1 MGFQSILTTTTTIT
15 TIYYYLNLLS
25 INNNGFMNAIINNK
39 IIKSSPILKMK
50 ILIVEDQFI
59 EAHDLQ
65 LILEKADYEVIGL
78 MRSVA
83 QALEFI
89 EKETPD
95 LVFLDIFLKGKET
108 GIDLAKILK
117 EKHIGFIYLSAN
129 SSKSILEEAKKTQ
142 PYGFIVKPFR
152 DQDVLIT
159 LDIACY
165 RHKHSFETQMLQEKI
180 LEKNINEITFSS
192 LKWEQALLQLGKT
205 LQTYIPFD
213 YMTAGFI
220 DEVTNAVGLFRRN
233 FDVYEMINIDKFSKI
248 TNFKKEELI
257 DLQSKSIKLETAQIY
272 QGDAF
277 VKVSQDSPIKR
288 LVLHTFGIKS
298 FVVIPL
304 IIDDRTFNFSFH
316 SRHFEIYVDEHL
328 ALLMKLENILIK
340 FVSEMY
346 ITDKKLNGKEKLIL
360 NIPKNPRQ
368 GFESMIGNS
377 KKMITIFDSIKKV
390 APFETSVLILGESG
404 TGKEKVAQ
412 SIHNLSNRKEK
423 PMVIINCS
431 TIPENLAESLLFG
444 HEKGAFTGAADKRI
458 GKFEM
463 ADGGTIFL
471 DEIGEMPVDL
481 QVKLLRVLQEK
492 EIERVGGRSSI
503 KIDVRIIAATN
514 RNLEEEVAA
523 GRFRLDLYYRLYV
536 FPIFVPSLRERTEDI
551 PVLASHFINLFS
563 EKTGLKAPLLQENVL
578 QQLESYEWPGNIREL
593 EHVIERSILMSDGNM
608 IKEIQLPFTKKQEEQ
623 KQQEFSIKTIHDNER
638 DYIIYILKRCK
649 GKVSGMGGAAEIL
662 NIPSSTLNSKI
673 KKLGIKHSH
682 FS

>member
-1 MGFQSILTTTTTIT
+1 MEILSKNESHRSNPT
-15 TIYYYLNLLS
+15 
-25 INNNGFMNAIINNK
+25 
-39 IIKSSPILKMK
+39 LKMK

-65 LILEKADYEVIGL
+65 LILEKADYEVMGL
-78 MRSVA
+78 VRSVV

-95 LVFLDIFLKGKET
+95 LVFLDIFLKGRET

-165 RHKHSFETQMLQEKI
+165 RHKHGIETQLLQEKI

-192 LKWEQALLQLGKT
+192 LKWEQALLQLGKI

-213 YMTAGFI
+213 YMEAGFNN
-220 DEVTNAVGLFRRN
+220 EFSNTVGLFRRN

-248 TNFKKEELI
+248 TNRRKEELI
-257 DLQSKSIKLETAQIY
+257 DLNSNSLKFEEAQIY
-272 QGDAF
+272 LGSAF
-277 VKVSQDSPIKR
+277 VKASQESAIKR
-288 LVLHTFGIKS
+288 LVLHTFGIQS
-298 FVVIPL
+298 FIVIPL
-304 IIDDRTFNFSFH
+304 VVDDCIFNFSFH
-316 SRHFEIYVDEHL
+316 SRHFEIYAEEHL
-328 ALLMKLENILIK
+328 TLLKKLEGSLAK

-346 ITDKKLNGKEKLIL
+346 ITDKKLNGKEKVIL
-360 NIPKNPRQ
+360 NIPKKPLQ
-368 GFESMIGNS
+368 SFESMIGNG
-377 KKMITIFDSIKKV
+377 KKMIAVFDSIKKV
-390 APFETSVLILGESG
+390 APFETSVLIMGESG

-412 SIHNLSNRKEK
+412 SIHNLSNRKDK
-423 PMVIINCS
+423 PLVIINCGA
-431 TIPENLAESLLFG
+431 IPDNLAESLLFG

-471 DEIGEMPVDL
+471 DEIGEMPIDL

-492 EIERVGGRSSI
+492 EIERVGGRSPI

-536 FPIFVPSLRERTEDI
+536 FPILVPSLRERKEDI

-563 EKTGLKAPLLQENVL
+563 EKTGLKAPILQENVL
-578 QQLESYEWPGNIREL
+578 QQLDSYEWPGNIREL
-593 EHVIERSILMSDGNM
+593 EHVIERSILMSDGNT
-608 IKEIQLPFTKKQEEQ
+608 IKEIHLPFSKKQEEAE
-623 KQQEFSIKTIHDNER
+623 KQQEFLIKTIHDNER
-638 DYIIYILKRCK
+638 DYIIYILKKCK

>member
-1 MGFQSILTTTTTIT
+1 M
-15 TIYYYLNLLS
+15 
-25 INNNGFMNAIINNK
+25 
-39 IIKSSPILKMK
+39 
-50 ILIVEDQFI
+50 EDQFI

-65 LILEKADYEVIGL
+65 LILEKADYEVLGL

-89 EKETPD
+89 EKQTPD
-95 LVFLDIFLKGKET
+95 LVFVDIFLKGKET

-152 DQDVLIT
+152 EQDVLVT
-159 LDIACY
+159 LDIAYY
-165 RHKHSFETQMLQEKI
+165 RHKHGLETQLQQEKI

-192 LKWEQALLQLGKT
+192 LKWEQALLQLGKAI
-205 LQTYIPFD
+205 QTYVPFD
-213 YMTAGFI
+213 YMGTNFT
-220 DEVTNAVGLFRRN
+220 DEFSNTVGLFRRN
-233 FDVYEMINIDKFSKI
+233 FDVYELINIDKFSKI
-248 TNFKKEELI
+248 TNLKKEVLIELY
-257 DLQSKSIKLETAQIY
+257 SKSLKLESPQIF
-272 QGDAF
+272 QEADFA
-277 VKVSQDSPIKR
+277 KVSQDFPVKR
-288 LVLHTFGIKS
+288 LILDTFGIKS
-298 FVVIPL
+298 FIVVPL
-304 IIDDRTFNFSFH
+304 IIDDRTFNFSFY
-316 SRHFEIYVDEHL
+316 SRNSGMYVEEHL
-328 ALLMKLENILIK
+328 ALLTKLQTTLSK

-346 ITDKKLNGKEKLIL
+346 ITDKKVNGKEKAML
-360 NIPKNPRQ
+360 NIPKNSRQ

-377 KKMITIFDSIKKV
+377 KKMIAVFDAIKKV
-390 APFETSVLILGESG
+390 APFETSVLVMGESG

-412 SIHNLSNRKEK
+412 IIHNLSNRKDK
-423 PMVIINCS
+423 PLVIINCGA
-431 TIPENLAESLLFG
+431 IPDNLAESLFFG

-463 ADGGTIFL
+463 ADGGTVFL

-492 EIERVGGRSSI
+492 EIERVGGHSPI

-551 PVLASHFINLFS
+551 PLLISHFINLFS
-563 EKTGLKAPLLQENVL
+563 KKTGLKAPLFQENVL
-578 QQLESYEWPGNIREL
+578 QQLQFYGWPGNIREL
-593 EHVIERSILMSDGNM
+593 EHVVERSILMSDGNT
-608 IKEIQLPFTKKQEEQ
+608 IKEIQLPFGKKQESE
-623 KQQEFSIKTIHDNER
+623 KEHEFSIKTIHDNER

>member
-1 MGFQSILTTTTTIT
+1 MKMVSKNETQK
-15 TIYYYLNLLS
+15 LNP
-25 INNNGFMNAIINNK
+25 A
-39 IIKSSPILKMK
+39 LKK
-50 ILIVEDQFI
+50 RILIVEDQFI

-78 MRSVA
+78 VRSVA

-89 EKETPD
+89 AIETPD

-117 EKHIGFIYLSAN
+117 EKHIGFIFLSAN
-129 SSKSILEEAKKTQ
+129 SGKSILEEAKKTQ

-159 LDIACY
+159 LDIAYY
-165 RHKHSFETQMLQEKI
+165 RHKHSVETQLLQEKI

-205 LQTYIPFD
+205 LQTYTPFD
-213 YMTAGFI
+213 YLEAGFV
-220 DEVTNAVGLFRRN
+220 DEFPNTVGLFRRN
-233 FDVYEMINIDKFSKI
+233 FDVYEMISIDKFSKI
-248 TNFKKEELI
+248 TNYKKEELI
-257 DLQSKSIKLETAQIY
+257 ELHSKSLKLEKAQIY
-272 QGDAF
+272 KGDAF
-277 VKVSQDSPIKR
+277 VQLSQEYSIKR
-288 LVLHTFGIKS
+288 LVINTFGIKS
-298 FVVIPL
+298 FIVIPL
-304 IIDDRTFNFSFH
+304 VIDGATFNFSFH
-316 SRHFEIYVDEHL
+316 SRHFEIYVEEHL
-328 ALLMKLENILIK
+328 ALLIKLQNILAK
-340 FVSEMY
+340 FVGEMY
-346 ITDKKLNGKEKLIL
+346 ITDKKLNGKEKVIL

-377 KKMITIFDSIKKV
+377 KKMIAVFDAIKKV

-412 SIHNLSNRKEK
+412 SIHKLSNRKDK
-423 PMVIINCS
+423 PLVIINCGA
-431 TIPENLAESLLFG
+431 IPDNLAESLFFG
-444 HEKGAFTGAADKRI
+444 HEKGSFTGAADKRI

-471 DEIGEMPVDL
+471 DEIGEMPIDL

-492 EIERVGGRSSI
+492 EIERVGGHAPI

-514 RNLEEEVAA
+514 RNLDEEVAA

-551 PVLASHFINLFS
+551 PLLASHFINLFS
-563 EKTGLKAPLLQENVL
+563 QKTGLKAPLLQENVL
-578 QQLESYEWPGNIREL
+578 QQLHSYGWPGNIREL
-593 EHVIERSILMSDGNM
+593 EHVIERSILMTDGNT
-608 IKEIQLPFTKKQEEQ
+608 IKEIQLPFSKKQEDSD
-623 KQQEFSIKTIHDNER
+623 KQQEFSIKSIHDNER
-638 DYIIYILKRCK
+638 DYIIYILKKCK

>member
-1 MGFQSILTTTTTIT
+1 
-15 TIYYYLNLLS
+15 
-25 INNNGFMNAIINNK
+25 MNAITNEVS
-39 IIKSSPILKMK
+39 IKLNSTLKKK

-65 LILEKADYEVIGL
+65 LILEKADYEVMGL
-78 MRSVA
+78 VRSVA

-95 LVFLDIFLKGKET
+95 LVFVDIFLKGKET

-165 RHKHSFETQMLQEKI
+165 RHKHGVETQLLQEKI

-257 DLQSKSIKLETAQIY
+257 DLHSKSLKLETAQIY
-272 QGDAF
+272 QGDSF
-277 VKVSQDSPIKR
+277 VKVSQNSPIKR

-298 FVVIPL
+298 FIVIPL

-316 SRHFEIYVDEHL
+316 SRHFEIYVEEHL
-328 ALLMKLENILIK
+328 ALLTKLKSILTE

-346 ITDKKLNGKEKLIL
+346 ITDKKLNGKEKVIL
-360 NIPKNPRQ
+360 NIPRDPRQ

-377 KKMITIFDSIKKV
+377 KKMITVFDSIKKV
-390 APFETSVLILGESG
+390 APFETSVLIMGESG

-412 SIHNLSNRKEK
+412 SIHNLSNRKDK
-423 PMVIINCS
+423 PLVIINCGA
-431 TIPENLAESLLFG
+431 IPDNLAESLFFG

-471 DEIGEMPVDL
+471 DEIGEMPIDL

-492 EIERVGGRSSI
+492 EIERVGGRSPI

-578 QQLESYEWPGNIREL
+578 QQLLSYDWPGNIREL
-593 EHVIERSILMSDGNM
+593 EHVIERSILMSDGNI
-608 IKEIQLPFTKKQEEQ
+608 IKEIQLPFAKKQEEGE

>member
-1 MGFQSILTTTTTIT
+1 
-15 TIYYYLNLLS
+15 
-25 INNNGFMNAIINNK
+25 MNAITNNK
-39 IIKSSPILKMK
+39 IIKSSPILKRK

-65 LILEKADYEVIGL
+65 LILEKADYEVMGL

-316 SRHFEIYVDEHL
+316 SRHFDIYVEEHL
-328 ALLMKLENILIK
+328 TLLMRLQGILTK
-340 FVSEMY
+340 FVNEMY
-346 ITDKKLNGKEKLIL
+346 ITDKKLNGKEKVIL

-377 KKMITIFDSIKKV
+377 KKMITVFDSIKKV

-423 PMVIINCS
+423 PLVIINCS

-471 DEIGEMPVDL
+471 DEIGEMPIDL

-492 EIERVGGRSSI
+492 EIERVGGRSPI

-536 FPIFVPSLRERTEDI
+536 FPILVPTLRERAEDI
-551 PVLASHFINLFS
+551 PILASHFINLFS

-593 EHVIERSILMSDGNM
+593 EHVIERSILMSDGNT
-608 IKEIQLPFTKKQEEQ
+608 IKEIQLPFAKKQEEGE

-662 NIPSSTLNSKI
+662 NIPSSTLNSRI

>member
-1 MGFQSILTTTTTIT
+1 MNVAFNDESIKLSP
-15 TIYYYLNLLS
+15 NL
-25 INNNGFMNAIINNK
+25 K
-39 IIKSSPILKMK
+39 KK

-65 LILEKADYEVIGL
+65 LILEKANYEVMGI

-83 QALEFI
+83 QVLEFI
-89 EKETPD
+89 EIEMPD
-95 LVFLDIFLKGKET
+95 LVFVDIFLKGKET

-159 LDIACY
+159 LDIACF
-165 RHKHSFETQMLQEKI
+165 RHENGLETQMLQEKI

-213 YMTAGFI
+213 YMEARFI
-220 DEVTNAVGLFRRN
+220 NDFSNSIGLLRRN
-233 FDVYEMINIDKFSKI
+233 FDNYEMINIDKFSKI
-248 TNFKKEELI
+248 LNFKKEELI
-257 DLQSKSIKLETAQIY
+257 DLYTRSLKLETARIY
-272 QGDAF
+272 QGDSFA
-277 VKVSQDSPIKR
+277 KVNQDSAIKR
-288 LVLHTFGIKS
+288 LVLHTFGIKT
-298 FVVIPL
+298 FIILPL
-304 IIDDRTFNFSFH
+304 IVEDGIFNFLFY
-316 SRHFEIYVDEHL
+316 SRSYDIYVEEHL
-328 ALLMKLENILIK
+328 TLLMKLQNVLTK

-346 ITDKKLNGKEKLIL
+346 ITDKKLDGKEKIIF
-360 NIPKNPRQ
+360 NVPKNSRQ

-377 KKMITIFDSIKKV
+377 KKMIAVFDSIQRV

-412 SIHNLSNRKEK
+412 SIHSLSSRKDK
-423 PMVIINCS
+423 PLVIINCT

-471 DEIGEMPVDL
+471 DEIGEMPIDL

-492 EIERVGGRSSI
+492 EIERVGGRSPI

-536 FPIFVPSLRERTEDI
+536 FPILIPALRERTEDI
-551 PVLASHFINLFS
+551 PILASHFINLFS
-563 EKTGLKAPLLQENVL
+563 EKTGLKAPLLHETVL
-578 QQLESYEWPGNIREL
+578 QQLQFYEWPGNIREL
-593 EHVIERSILMSDGNM
+593 EHVIERSILMSDGNV
-608 IKEIQLPFTKKQEEQ
+608 IKEIQLPFAKKHDGEE
-623 KQQEFSIKTIHDNER
+623 KQQEFTIKSIHDNER

-649 GKVSGMGGAAEIL
+649 GKISGMGGAAEIL

-673 KKLGIKHSH
+673 KKLGIKIKH
-682 FS
+682 FL

>member
-1 MGFQSILTTTTTIT
+1 MKKEFVDE
-15 TIYYYLNLLS
+15 
-25 INNNGFMNAIINNK
+25 K
-39 IIKSSPILKMK
+39 ISSKKK

-65 LILEKADYEVIGL
+65 LILEKAGYEVMGL

-89 EKETPD
+89 EKQTPD
-95 LVFLDIFLKGKET
+95 LVFVDIFLKGKET

-152 DQDVLIT
+152 DQDVLIM

-165 RHKHSFETQMLQEKI
+165 SHKNSIQTQMLQEKI
-180 LEKNINEITFSS
+180 LEKSINEITFSS
-192 LKWEQALLQLGKT
+192 LKWEQALLQLGTT
-205 LQTYIPFD
+205 LQTFVPFD
-213 YMTAGFI
+213 YMEARFI
-220 DEVTNAVGLFRRN
+220 DDFPNTIGLLRRN
-233 FDVYEMINIDKFSKI
+233 FDNYEMINIDRFSKI
-248 TNFKKEELI
+248 TNLKKEELNE
-257 DLQSKSIKLETAQIY
+257 LNSKSLKLEIEQIY
-272 QGDAF
+272 HGDSL
-277 VKVSQDSPIKR
+277 VKVSQDSAITR

-298 FVVIPL
+298 FIVIPL
-304 IIDDRTFNFSFH
+304 IIDESNFSFSFY
-316 SRHFEIYVDEHL
+316 SRNYDIYLEEHL
-328 ALLMKLENILIK
+328 LLLKKLQNILTK
-340 FVSEMY
+340 FVSDMY
-346 ITDKKLNGKEKLIL
+346 ITDKKLNGKNKVVLNFTK
-360 NIPKNPRQ
+360 NIPQ

-377 KKMITIFDSIKKV
+377 KKMITVFDSIKKV

-412 SIHNLSNRKEK
+412 SIHNLSSRKEK
-423 PMVIINCS
+423 SLVIINCG

-444 HEKGAFTGAADKRI
+444 HEKGAFTGATDKRI

-463 ADGGTIFL
+463 ANGGTIFL
-471 DEIGEMPVDL
+471 DEIGEMPIDI

-492 EIERVGGRSSI
+492 EIERVGGRSTI

-536 FPIFVPSLRERTEDI
+536 FPILVPTLRERAEDI
-551 PVLASHFINLFS
+551 PILATHFINLFS
-563 EKTGLKAPLLQENVL
+563 KKTGLKAPILHDSALHQLLL
-578 QQLESYEWPGNIREL
+578 YEWPGNIREL
-593 EHVIERSILMSDGNM
+593 EHVIERSILMSDGNT
-608 IKEIQLPFTKKQEEQ
+608 IKEIQLLFSKKSEQ
-623 KQQEFSIKTIHDNER
+623 IEKPQEFSIKTIQDNER

-662 NIPSSTLNSKI
+662 NIPASTLNSKM
-673 KKLGIKHSH
+673 KKLGIKNHYL
-682 FS
+682 